1 MASDSTSVQEVR
13 KQLSAHAH
21 QVYGTFKARDLAT
34 QINQTASAL
43 AAVGGYPLAT
53 ETEPWT
59 ASNAPAIRREDGRIR
74 A

>member
-1 MASDSTSVQEVR
+1 MPSDSTSVQEAR

-34 QINQTASAL
+34 QINQTASAI
-43 AAVGGYPLAT
+43 AAVEGYPLAP
-53 ETEPWT
+53 EVEPWT
-59 ASNAPAIRREDGRIR
+59 ASDAPAIRPEDGRIR

>member
-1 MASDSTSVQEVR
+1 MPSDSTSVQEMR

-21 QVYGTFKARDLAT
+21 QVYGTYRARDLAT
-34 QINQTASAL
+34 QINQTASAM
-43 AAVGGYPLAT
+43 AAVGEYPLAT